1 MEKGSAEI
9 KIKLWNGKIKV
20 THGTC
25 KSTLAEW
32 IASKGDWDKLWATI
46 DKMVKKISGMLGG
59 WKDFSED

>member
-25 KSTLAEW
+25 KSTLSEW

-46 DKMVKKISGMLGG
+46 DKMVKKNSGMRAG

>member
-20 THGTC
+20 THTEC

-32 IASKGDWDKLWATI
+32 IASKGDWDRIWATI
-46 DKMVKKISGMLGG
+46 DKLVEKNNGDRAGR
-59 WKDFSED
+59 

>member
-1 MEKGSAEI
+1 
-9 KIKLWNGKIKV
+9 LWNGKIKV

-46 DKMVKKISGMLGG
+46 DKLVKKNNGRRAG
-59 WKDFSED
+59 WEDFSED

>member
-46 DKMVKKISGMLGG
+46 DKLVKKNNGRRAGG
-59 WKDFSED
+59 RDFSED

>member
-32 IASKGDWDKLWATI
+32 ITSKGDWDQIWATI
-46 DKMVKKISGMLGG
+46 DKLVKKNNGDRAGR
-59 WKDFSED
+59 

>member
-20 THGTC
+20 THVTC

-46 DKMVKKISGMLGG
+46 DKLVKKNNGRRAG
-59 WKDFSED
+59 WEDFSED

>member
-32 IASKGDWDKLWATI
+32 IASKGDWDKLWSTI
-46 DKMVKKISGMLGG
+46 DKMVKKNNGRRAG